1 MEQVRQGFV
10 KECAKCGCNFAD
22 MDSPI
27 PPMHISEIPE
37 DTRKTLSAGYMEYVK
52 YQPVMDIVQVVHLNL
67 RLQWNLIRHPKVKS
81 KLHKLIFRELAFAC

>member
-52 YQPVMDIVQVVHLNL
+52 ISTRYGYCSGCL
-67 RLQWNLIRHPKVKS
+67 PKSPSPRGIDDEKT
-81 KLHKLIFRELAFAC
+81 KFRVRF